1 MKLLHSSLSE
11 PLAIKEGDAI
21 EFVIENQ
28 KLFRETVEDLK
39 HQLEGENG
47 SLVLSIN
54 DKPVTLRKHVE
65 LINDI
70 CPFDINSKAL
80 LNRIYSNMES
90 TAISEQF
97 YAKGQELLAQIEQYL
112 DGLGEEQGVFL
123 DYTKLSF
130 DSIVR
135 AIGTRISV
143 DYETPLEAIV
153 DYMELTNRY
162 DGEKLYCFI
171 NFRSYFNDDEMLAF
185 IQTLFMKGLR
195 ALFLESLERKHI
207 KETKRVIIDADL
219 CVI

>member
-1 MKLLHSSLSE
+1 MV
-11 PLAIKEGDAI
+11 IKEGDAI
-21 EFVIENQ
+21 EFIIENQ
-28 KLFRETVEDLK
+28 KLFRETVEDFK
-39 HQLEGENG
+39 HQLEGEDG
-47 SLVLSIN
+47 SLILSIN

-65 LINDI
+65 LFDDI

-97 YAKGQELLAQIEQYL
+97 YVKGQELLAQIEQYL

-143 DYETPLEAIV
+143 DYETPLEAII
-153 DYMELTNRY
+153 DYMELINRY

-185 IQTLFMKGLR
+185 IQTLSMKGLR
-195 ALFLESLERKHI
+195 TLFLESLERKYI
-207 KETKRVIIDADL
+207 METKRVIIDADL